1 MKSRLE
7 KVSNE
12 NEGAEGK
19 TDRVGCV
26 EAACDIIDE
35 LLLGG
40 AGMVS
45 QSYRAMRFVSLAAGL
60 YGTS

>member
-7 KVSNE
+7 KVSSE

-26 EAACDIIDE
+26 DGACDIDE

-40 AGMVS
+40 AGMMS
-45 QSYRAMRFVSLAAGL
+45 LSYWD
-60 YGTS
+60 

>member
-7 KVSNE
+7 KVSRE
-12 NEGAEGK
+12 NEGADGK
-19 TDRVGCV
+19 TDRVGCA
-26 EAACDIIDE
+26 EGACDIDE

-45 QSYRAMRFVSLAAGL
+45 QSWWAVKVIDLVAKV
-60 YGTS
+60 